1 MNLQAVKA
9 IYAFEMARFF
19 RTLMQSFISPVI
31 STSLYF
37 VVFGAA
43 IGSRIEQVEGV
54 SYGAFIVPGLIML
67 SVITQAI
74 SNASFG
80 IYFPKFIGTIY
91 ELLSAPINFL
101 EIVAGYVGAA
111 ATKAMFIGLV
121 ILGTAA
127 LFVDLE
133 IQHPVAML
141 AFMVLTCL
149 SFSLF
154 GFIIGIW
161 AGNFEQLQLVPLLV
175 VTPLVF
181 LGGSFYS
188 ISMLPPAW
196 QTVALFNPV
205 VYLISGFR
213 WAFFGMADVPIGLS
227 LLAIA
232 LFTTLCI
239 AAIWWIFRTG
249 WRIRSST
256 QAGFPALSSLRGR
269 NQASNPASGRT
280 EHIR

>member
-1 MNLQAVKA
+1 MNMTAIGA
-9 IYAFEMARFF
+9 IYHREMSRFF
-19 RTLMQSFISPVI
+19 RTLMQSFLSPVI

-43 IGSRIEQVEGV
+43 IGSRIDEVEGV
-54 SYGAFIVPGLIML
+54 SYGAFIVPGLVML

-91 ELLSAPINFL
+91 ELLSAPLNFL
-101 EIVAGYVGAA
+101 EIVIGYVGAA
-111 ATKAMFIGLV
+111 ATKALFIGTV
-121 ILGTAA
+121 ILLTASF
-127 LFVDLE
+127 FVE
-133 IQHPVAML
+133 IQILHPLAMVAFL
-141 AFMVLTCL
+141 LLTCL
-149 SFSLF
+149 SFALL
-154 GFIIGIW
+154 GFILGLW

-188 ISMLPPAW
+188 ISMLPSAW

-213 WAFFGMADVPIGLS
+213 WAFFGIADVPVGLS

-232 LFTTLCI
+232 GFTLLCLGV
-239 AAIWWIFRTG
+239 IWWIFRTG
-249 WRIRSST
+249 WRLRS
-256 QAGFPALSSLRGR
+256 
-269 NQASNPASGRT
+269 
-280 EHIR
+280 